1 MFANQRIFPPNR
13 IEPLP
18 TAAKDTA
25 AVIEGRRR
33 KASLA
38 MACVLA
44 GLLASAS
51 PLSTRAQQTPT
62 SGTGETTGALPTA
75 AAQTGDRLVAE
86 PAPDPALELRAK
98 RDQVSSEL
106 QEIAASMK
114 LSEEKAAELQ
124 KSIEELEKTSESLKT
139 ALIES
144 AKRRKDIEKQISQGE
159 KRLADIGLREDQI
172 RASFRD
178 RRAMLAEVLAA
189 LQRMGRN
196 PPPALLV
203 SPEDAL
209 GSVRT
214 AILLGAVVPGIRH
227 ETDELAADLEELIA
241 LRDAGKKEMDGMV
254 AAIANRQEEE
264 RRMDLLVAENERLAR
279 TNSLQ
284 LQAERKQ
291 SEALAERATTMEALI
306 RSLENEIT
314 SVRQAAEL
322 ARAEEAKRNQMTEEQ
337 RARAL
342 ELAQSG
348 LPDKNRIAPA
358 YPFSDLKQKLELP
371 VAGETLR
378 QFGDPDGTGHQAQG
392 VVIASQPGAL
402 VTAPADAWVVF
413 AGNFRSYGQM
423 IILNTGD
430 GYHMVLSGMD
440 RISTSQGKFVL
451 SGEPLATMGEKRV
464 ASATVLALETDRPT
478 LYIELRKD
486 GKPVDSRPWW
496 VGGDSG
502 KAQNDT

>member
-1 MFANQRIFPPNR
+1 
-13 IEPLP
+13 
-18 TAAKDTA
+18 
-25 AVIEGRRR
+25 
-33 KASLA
+33 
-38 MACVLA
+38 MACVL
-44 GLLASAS
+44 GSLLASAS
-51 PLSTRAQQTPT
+51 PLLTLAQQAQAPAAP
-62 SGTGETTGALPTA
+62 GTTTGALPTA
-75 AAQTGDRLVAE
+75 PAQTGDRIVAD
-86 PAPDPALELRAK
+86 PAPDPALELRSK
-98 RDQVSSEL
+98 RDQVSAEL
-106 QEIAASMK
+106 QAIASSMK

-124 KSIEELEKTSESLKT
+124 KSIEDLEKTSESLKT

-144 AKRRKDIEKQISQGE
+144 ASRRKDIEKQISEGE
-159 KRLADIGLREDQI
+159 KRLADIGLREDEI
-172 RASFRD
+172 RASFRE

-227 ETDELAADLEELIA
+227 ETDKLAADLEELIA
-241 LRDAGKKEMDGMV
+241 LREAGRKEMDGMV

-291 SEALAERATTMEALI
+291 SEALAERASTMEALI

-322 ARAEEAKRNQMTEEQ
+322 ARAEELKRSQMSEEQ

-358 YPFSDLKQKLELP
+358 YPFSELKQKLELP

-496 VGGDSG
+496 AGGDSG

>member
-1 MFANQRIFPPNR
+1 MPTLVQDIAV
-13 IEPLP
+13 PL
-18 TAAKDTA
+18 K
-25 AVIEGRRR
+25 GGRR
-33 KASLA
+33 KAGFAL
-38 MACVLA
+38 ACVMA
-44 GLLASAS
+44 GLLAPTV
-51 PLSTRAQQTPT
+51 PLSIHAQEAEAPPAPGSSTPV
-62 SGTGETTGALPTA
+62 GETTGALPTA
-75 AAQTGDRLVAE
+75 AMETGDRRVAQTA
-86 PAPDPALELRAK
+86 APDPALELRAK

-114 LSEEKAAELQ
+114 LSEEKASELE
-124 KSIEELEKTSESLKT
+124 KSIAELEKTSESLKT

-144 AKRRKDIEKQISQGE
+144 AKRRKDIEKQISEGE

-172 RASFRD
+172 RGSFRE
-178 RRAMLAEVLAA
+178 RRAVLAEVLAA

-227 ETDELAADLEELIA
+227 ETDKLAADLEELIA
-241 LRDAGKKEMDGMV
+241 LRDAGKKEMDGLV

-291 SEALAERATTMEALI
+291 SEALAERASTMEALI
-306 RSLENEIT
+306 RSLESEIT

-322 ARAEEAKRNQMTEEQ
+322 ARAEEAKRSQMSEEQ

-358 YPFSDLKQKLELP
+358 YPFSELKQKLDLP

-392 VVIASQPGAL
+392 IVIASQPGAL

-464 ASATVLALETDRPT
+464 ASATAFALETDRPT